1 MATLFY
7 VTPTGS
13 DSNIGTTIGA
23 SFKTIQ
29 RAIEASTSSGD
40 WNETTIKVYPSA
52 SSGATYHEGLNSSS
66 PYRQGLTIEAIT
78 DNGVVYLDV
87 GGESYGFLMGYYNTL
102 RNFYVTGGTGH
113 ADCPSND
120 TIKGTSAGQPMR
132 VEDCIFDNCT
142 RTNRT
147 VVTATDRSHPF
158 QDDAGHSWVKRCT
171 FKNLDC
177 TRAILNPVAGH
188 TEIESILIYDSTFDY
203 EAIFVYGASEA
214 DGTEPAAGERGTVLE
229 NITVDGCTTGRDVI
243 GMGQR
248 AFARNCI
255 VSNCDAGTSS
265 PAYYRLYRSSN
276 TSSYTFPDGKTF
288 FNCIAYNNERTA
300 GNLFYP
306 DEQTSS
312 CFVNQAPGYSNRSG
326 KDFSLTSTSIA
337 LGAGTALAS
346 ASFDINSAS
355 YIQYSSP
362 IPIGAFQ
369 NPAVAAAGDS
379 SLNIN
384 VLASTFTMNGS
395 SITVN

>member
-40 WNETTIKVYPSA
+40 WNQTTIKVYPSA
-52 SSGATYHEGLNSSS
+52 SAAATYHEGLNSSS
-66 PYRQGLTIEAIT
+66 PFKQGLTIEAIT

-102 RNFYVTGGTGH
+102 RNFYITGGTGH

-120 TIKGTSAGQPMR
+120 TIKGSSAGYPMR

-147 VVTATDRSHPF
+147 AAAMTDRSHVF
-158 QDDAGHSWVKRCT
+158 QDDAGHSWIKRCT

-177 TRAILNPVAGH
+177 TRAISGPTSGH
-188 TEIESILIYDSTFDY
+188 AEVQSILIYDSTFDF
-203 EAIFVYGASEA
+203 EAISANGNAES
-214 DGTEPAAGERGTVLE
+214 DGTAPSAGEMGTVVE
-229 NITVDGCTTGRDVI
+229 NVTIDGCTTGRDVI
-243 GMGQR
+243 GLGER

-255 VSNCDAGTSS
+255 VSNCNVTNVTRRLFASS
-265 PAYYRLYRSSN
+265 TTA
-276 TSSYTFPDGKTF
+276 SYTFPDNVSF
-288 FNCIAYNNERTA
+288 FNCIAYNNEGTA
-300 GNLFYP
+300 GNLFKP

-312 CFVNQAPGYSNRSG
+312 CFVDQAPGYNNRSG

-337 LGAGTALAS
+337 LNAGTALAS

-355 YIQYSSP
+355 YTQYSSP
-362 IPIGAFQ
+362 ISIGAFQ
-369 NPAVAAAGDS
+369 NPFVAAAGK
-379 SLNIN
+379 NIN
-384 VLASTFTMNGS
+384 VLASTFTMNGGT
-395 SITVN
+395 ITVN